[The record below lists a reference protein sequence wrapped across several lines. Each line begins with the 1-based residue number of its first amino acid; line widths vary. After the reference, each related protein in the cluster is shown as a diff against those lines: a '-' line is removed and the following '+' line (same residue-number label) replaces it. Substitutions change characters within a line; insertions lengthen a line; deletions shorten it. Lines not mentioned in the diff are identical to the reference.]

1 MYDRC
6 QIALIFHSAL
16 ICNLVAF
23 LQIIHVFV
31 PCVYLINMCVF
42 DVRVSLIVF
51 EIIVCLAGSIKC
63 HMGDVLSL
71 ISVINDEQELHS
83 TIFQLFLHSS
93 TNFLIEC

>member
-31 PCVYLINMCVF
+31 PHILCALCVF